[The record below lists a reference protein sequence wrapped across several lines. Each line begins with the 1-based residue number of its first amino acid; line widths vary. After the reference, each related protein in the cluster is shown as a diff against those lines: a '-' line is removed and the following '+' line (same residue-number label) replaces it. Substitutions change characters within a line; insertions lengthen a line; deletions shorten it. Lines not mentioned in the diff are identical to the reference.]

1 MRILDV
7 QLIDEFH
14 DLGIELV
21 SGLGPPLQ
29 RQKPSDAVLLEG
41 MVDLV
46 VSRAGKAVKAS
57 CLADG

>member
-14 DLGIELV
+14 DLGIEFV
-21 SGLGPPLQ
+21 SGLGTALQ
-29 RQKPSDAVLLEG
+29 RQKPSDAAFLEG

-46 VSRAGKAVKAS
+46 VSRAGKAVKPS
-57 CLADG
+57 RLADG